1 MFFKIDKKILAT
13 NDGIY
18 TGVVIVEGIDNK
30 KESAGIHEILQ
41 NEVRIISES
50 FADKSVKGVKE
61 LDLYSRLGELYFFE
75 I

>member
-30 KESAGIHEILQ
+30 KESAGIHEI
-41 NEVRIISES
+41 NKVKI
-50 FADKSVKGVKE
+50 KS
-61 LDLYSRLGELYFFE
+61 YS
-75 I
+75 IV

>member
-30 KESAGIHEILQ
+30 NLQ
-41 NEVRIISES
+41 G
-50 FADKSVKGVKE
+50 FMKFYKMK
-61 LDLYSRLGELYFFE
+61 
-75 I
+75 